1 MRKMSVVWREEV
13 SEMIQEVRTGMQEKD
28 NIMIIEET
36 LMFDMKKIMEEAEVD
51 TRVGHLVCDISY
63 RTCACLG
70 TVFVTPPISEWCS

>member
-51 TRVGHLVCDISY
+51 MKVGGHLVCDTS
-63 RTCACLG
+63 
-70 TVFVTPPISEWCS
+70 